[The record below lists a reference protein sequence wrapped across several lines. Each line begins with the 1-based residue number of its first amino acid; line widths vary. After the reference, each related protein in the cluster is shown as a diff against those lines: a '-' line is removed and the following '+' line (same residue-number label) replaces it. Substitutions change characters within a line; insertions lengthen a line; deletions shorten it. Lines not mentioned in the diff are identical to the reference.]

1 MNNKQLT
8 DEQIRKVKDNNLI
21 ENVIGQHVDLKQSGT
36 NLKGLC
42 PFHEE
47 KTPSFVV
54 SPSRQMY
61 KCFGCGAGGDVIE
74 FVEKI
79 NECSFVDAVEKLGEK
94 AEVKNNY
101 QKPKAE
107 VKPTWQP
114 LPFVPKGIDLP
125 NFDHYKHG
133 EASQIYHYKNAEGQ
147 TIGFVCRYDI
157 GQGKKEILPLCYAEL
172 EGRKE
177 WRFMGFGKPRPLYNL
192 DAISSYPDMPI
203 MLVEGEKTANAANK
217 FFGDEFI
224 CTTWIGGVNGVR
236 NADFTPL
243 HGRTVLVCP
252 DNDAQG
258 RAAMD
263 GIMRL
268 LNEMECE
275 IFYFNAPSNLPDKWD
290 IADFK
295 GNYDEARELV
305 QGNSVNYSDYLS
317 SKDEPNNAPNTDV
330 SKTEKVV
337 TKTERLEFLKAL
349 EFDPNE
355 EYIEPDYIVKIHT
368 TDRITNIGGEG
379 CLITF
384 TGSKKSGKSFLAS
397 QMAVSAL
404 TSTIRVGVEF
414 DLRGKNIVYV
424 DTEQPKFHF
433 LKSQHFIKK
442 QVESMGC
449 SMDKYKAF
457 QLRALSV
464 DERLA
469 AVKDI
474 AKLYPNL
481 GLFIIDGTVDIMHDY
496 NDNKEAKAIM
506 NEIMKISENT
516 GAVVAH
522 VLHLAKSTGK
532 TRGHVGTESD
542 NKSDCTIKC
551 FKDEDTNIFTVKCQD
566 LRGNMGFPSYEF
578 MRDEQGFPTLI
589 NSDIDQQPPT
599 YLRQSNYEEFKQ
611 EVRNNSDNYEDIPF

>member
-1 MNNKQLT
+1 MNNEKQLT
-8 DEQIRKVKDNNLI
+8 AEQIRKVKDKNLI
-21 ENVIGQHVDLKQSGT
+21 EDVIGRHVDLKPSGT
-36 NLKGLC
+36 SLKGLC
-42 PFHEE
+42 PFHDE

-74 FVEKI
+74 FVQEI
-79 NECSFVDAVEKLGEK
+79 DGCSFVDAVEKLGGQTPIN
-94 AEVKNNY
+94 NNY
-101 QKPKAE
+101 QKQKTE

-114 LPFVPKGIDLP
+114 SPFAPKGIDLP
-125 NFDHYKHG
+125 TFEHYKHG
-133 EASQIYHYKNAEGQ
+133 QPSEIYHYKDKQGQ
-147 TIGFVCRYDI
+147 TVGFVCRYDT
-157 GQGKKEILPLCYAEL
+157 GQGKKEILPLCWAQRD
-172 EGRKE
+172 GRKE
-177 WRFMGFGKPRPLYNL
+177 WRFMGFGKPRPLLNL
-192 DAISSYPDMPI
+192 DVISNVQDMPI
-203 MLVEGEKTANAANK
+203 MLVEGEKTANAVNK
-217 FFGDEFI
+217 FFGDSWI
-224 CTTWIGGVNGVR
+224 GTTWIGGVNGVK

-243 HGRTVLVCP
+243 QGRTVLVCP
-252 DNDAQG
+252 DNDSQG

-268 LNEMECE
+268 LNEMGCE
-275 IFYFNAPSNLPDKWD
+275 IYYFDVPRSMPDKWD

-295 GNYDEARELV
+295 GNRDELYAIIDENTMTYEAYLETKNV
-305 QGNSVNYSDYLS
+305 PSV
-317 SKDEPNNAPNTDV
+317 EV
-330 SKTEKVV
+330 SKTETEVP
-337 TKTERLEFLKAL
+337 KTDRLAFLKGL

-355 EYIEPDYIVKIHT
+355 EYIEPDYIFKIHT
-368 TDRITNIGGEG
+368 PGRITNVGGAG

-404 TSTIRVGVEF
+404 TSTIRVGLEF
-414 DLRGKNIVYV
+414 DLRGKNIVYI

-433 LKSQHFIKK
+433 LKSQHFIKR

-449 SMDKYKAF
+449 SMDNYKAF

-496 NDNKEAKAIM
+496 NDNKEAKSIM
-506 NEIMKISENT
+506 NEIMKISEDT

-522 VLHLAKSTGK
+522 VLHLAKTTGK
-532 TRGHVGTESD
+532 TRGHAGTESD
-542 NKSDCTIKC
+542 NKSDCTIKS
-551 FKDEDTNIFTVKCQD
+551 FRDEDTGIFTVKCQD

-578 MRDEQGFPTLI
+578 MRDESGVPYLI

-599 YLRQSNYEEFKQ
+599 YLRQANYDDFVKVVE
-611 EVRNNSDNYEDIPF
+611 NNSNDFSDIPF